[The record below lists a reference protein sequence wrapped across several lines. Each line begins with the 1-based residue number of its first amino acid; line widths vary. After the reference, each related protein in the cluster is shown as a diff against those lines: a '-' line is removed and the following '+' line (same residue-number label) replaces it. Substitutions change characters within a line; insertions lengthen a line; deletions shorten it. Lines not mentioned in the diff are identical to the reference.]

1 MKVIFLSVQIGL
13 LNGGLVEIVTDNLS
27 SSPLNHYAVINLTLG
42 IRLHLPSDTADPSS
56 ISSTTGAKFIVVL
69 LLQAPNT

>member
-27 SSPLNHYAVINLTLG
+27 SSPLNHYAVINLTIG
-42 IRLHLPSDTADPSS
+42 RLHLPSDTADPSS